1 MKFSYKLPN
10 TDQFLEVEFGYESAT
25 GDGRDEPYCAAYTYI
40 ESVKFLTVDMTD
52 MLNEETMATI
62 EQAALRVMEDL
73 DDDHL

>member
-25 GDGRDEPYCAAYTYI
+25 GDGRDEPYIPAYVYI

-52 MLNEETMATI
+52 MLNEETLATL
-62 EQAALRVMEDL
+62 ERAAMQVMEDL
-73 DDDHL
+73 DDDHF